1 MNKLNGSIKRAFV
14 APPPGIFEWDMENGA
29 PPSAALGMVLKEL
42 RATGLADQTTQRMA
56 EILARFTIYIEK
68 GHELRSVKEIAEEH
82 VEGFVFASV
91 IARADRSRRPSTAT
105 MHLRRSALRLYFR
118 MLREMKLFV
127 GDPTVDLGLPPRS
140 CLALRPLTDDEVA
153 LCRCFSLHTLSET
166 RQPAAWALAEAT
178 ARTSEISNVRRSDFD
193 LAGGRV
199 WIAGSTKTNPRWALL
214 SSWGQTQ
221 LERRMRGLSADSG
234 EDPLVVYEGCGS
246 EQSKQAS
253 SCIAISETL
262 VRAGLAGEPDVR
274 PASVAGW
281 AGRRVFEESARIEE
295 VAVRLGVRSLDRAA
309 RLIGWEWARDAEG
322 GSVPETALVAG
333 GEV

>member
-1 MNKLNGSIKRAFV
+1 MNKLNGSNKRAWF
-14 APPPGIFEWDMENGA
+14 APPPGIIEWNDENGS

-68 GHELRSVKEIAEEH
+68 GHGLRSVKEIAEEH

-91 IARADRSRRPSTAT
+91 IARADRSRRPGTAT

-118 MLREMKLFV
+118 LLREMDLFV
-127 GDPTVDLGLPPRS
+127 GDPTVDLGLPARS
-140 CLALRPLTDDEVA
+140 SLAVRPLIDDEIA
-153 LCRCFSLHTLSET
+153 LCRCFSLRTLSET

-178 ARTSEISNVRRSDFD
+178 ARTSEIPNIRVSDLD

-199 WIAGSTKTNPRWALL
+199 WIAGSTKTAARWASLTN
-214 SSWGQTQ
+214 WGRTQ
-221 LERRMRGLSADSG
+221 LERRVRGLKTGPD
-234 EDPLVVYEGCGS
+234 EDALVVYEGCGS

-262 VRAGLAGEPDVR
+262 LRAGLAGEPDVR

-281 AGRRVFEESARIEE
+281 AGRRVFEETGRIDE
-295 VAVRLGVRSLDRAA
+295 VASRLGVRSLDRGA
-309 RLIGWEWARDAEG
+309 RLIGWEWDRPAGEQTANRQELARREA
-322 GSVPETALVAG
+322 
-333 GEV
+333 